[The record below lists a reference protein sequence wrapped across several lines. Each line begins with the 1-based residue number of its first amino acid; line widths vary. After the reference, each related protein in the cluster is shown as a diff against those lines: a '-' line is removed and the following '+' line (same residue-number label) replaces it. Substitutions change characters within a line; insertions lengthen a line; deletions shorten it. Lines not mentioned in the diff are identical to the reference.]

1 MSGDVKSEKAALR
14 RVLRD
19 RRARIPAEL
28 RAAWS
33 AAIAA
38 RVQGLD
44 LWRRAE
50 TVQLFIG
57 ALPGEV
63 ETRGLAAA
71 CLAAGKTLVC
81 PRVVGER
88 LELRR
93 VEELNALARSER
105 WGLWE
110 PTERCAPVEL
120 RAIDLALVPGLGFDR
135 RGGRLG
141 MGGGFYDRFL
151 AETDAH
157 RVGLCFELQLLLSTP
172 VDGRDAAMHR
182 VVTELQVID
191 AADGEQAS

>member
-1 MSGDVKSEKAALR
+1 MSASAASEKAALR

-19 RRARIPAEL
+19 RRAAIPAEL
-28 RAAWS
+28 RASWS
-33 AAIAA
+33 AAVAA

-44 LWRRAE
+44 VWRRVE
-50 TVQLFIG
+50 TVHLFIG

-63 ETRGLAAA
+63 ETRGLAAG
-71 CLAAGKTLVC
+71 CLTAGKTLVC

-93 VEELNALARSER
+93 VEELNALARSDR

-110 PTERCAPVEL
+110 PTERCALVEP
-120 RAIDLALVPGLGFDR
+120 RAIELALVPGLGFDR

-141 MGGGFYDRFL
+141 MGRGLYDRFL

-157 RVGLCFELQLLLSTP
+157 RVGLCFELQLLSSTP
-172 VDGRDAAMHR
+172 VDERDAAMHR
-182 VVTELQVID
+182 VVTELRVLD
-191 AADGEQAS
+191 AAKYAS